1 MPLITNARF
10 QNAYSNETFL
20 GRVML
25 FLADPLG
32 SLKITFVDKGVNI
45 ILAKFDLALQQVLR
59 LTLNFIQSQ
68 FTYPMYKLLGEDRWL
83 NSWRGYI
90 HDLMMSW
97 YKMKISILK
106 KYSHSSKTEIMTLY
120 LQQWFRFAGEL
131 YISPKG
137 TIIFVHGGGHLF
149 VVARVFWGGQ
159 RGASFIQWVKG
170 GKQNFLHMQRG

>member
-68 FTYPMYKLLGEDRWL
+68 FTYPMYKLLGEDR
-83 NSWRGYI
+83 
-90 HDLMMSW
+90 
-97 YKMKISILK
+97 
-106 KYSHSSKTEIMTLY
+106 
-120 LQQWFRFAGEL
+120 
-131 YISPKG
+131 
-137 TIIFVHGGGHLF
+137 
-149 VVARVFWGGQ
+149 
-159 RGASFIQWVKG
+159 
-170 GKQNFLHMQRG
+170 